1 MLRSMGFIIH
11 GDAALNDDQQT
22 YGPNV
27 TFKMPTKM
35 GHLPISDCVY
45 IYIYIYI
52 YMYTHCM
59 YIQYMHQSLIKIA
72 ETLLNFPPPAVPPA
86 AGALAV
92 PAAVAA
98 LAFASCAA
106 SGRNGVSPK

>member
-1 MLRSMGFIIH
+1 
-11 GDAALNDDQQT
+11 
-22 YGPNV
+22 
-27 TFKMPTKM
+27 
-35 GHLPISDCVY
+35 
-45 IYIYIYI
+45 
-52 YMYTHCM
+52 
-59 YIQYMHQSLIKIA
+59 MHQSLIKIA
-72 ETLLNFPPPAVPPA
+72 ETLLNFPPPAVPLA

>member
-45 IYIYIYI
+45 IYIYIHIYTYI
-52 YMYTHCM
+52 YVYTL
-59 YIQYMHQSLIKIA
+59 YVYTIYAPITDQ
-72 ETLLNFPPPAVPPA
+72 N
-86 AGALAV
+86 
-92 PAAVAA
+92 
-98 LAFASCAA
+98 
-106 SGRNGVSPK
+106 R

>member
-1 MLRSMGFIIH
+1 
-11 GDAALNDDQQT
+11 
-22 YGPNV
+22 
-27 TFKMPTKM
+27 
-35 GHLPISDCVY
+35 
-45 IYIYIYI
+45 
-52 YMYTHCM
+52 MYTHCM

-72 ETLLNFPPPAVPPA
+72 ETLLNFPPPAVPLA